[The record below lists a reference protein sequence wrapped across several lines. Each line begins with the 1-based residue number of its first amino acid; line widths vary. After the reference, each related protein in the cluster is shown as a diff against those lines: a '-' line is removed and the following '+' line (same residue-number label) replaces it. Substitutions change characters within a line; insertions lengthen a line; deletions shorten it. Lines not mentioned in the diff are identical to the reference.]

1 MKRGRST
8 GNQTKD
14 EAKWVGAT
22 KRNGCL
28 CCMAMGFEPE
38 TTGGEIPLVEAHHLL
53 DGLRRGHFYTVGLC
67 VWHHRARLFVSGWT
81 HDTHRRLLGPS
92 LDEGSV
98 PFHARFGTDE
108 ELLREQIA
116 LNKRQGLSVRHPLE
130 LSEAA

>member
-14 EAKWVGAT
+14 EAKWIGAT

-28 CCMAMGFEPE
+28 CCMSLGFDHDPD
-38 TTGGEIPLVEAHHLL
+38 GPMVEAHHLL
-53 DGLRRGHFYTVGLC
+53 SGGIRIGHFWTVGLC
-67 VWHHRARLFVSGWT
+67 AWHHRARLIVAGWR
-81 HDTHRRLLGPS
+81 HAAHREQLGPS
-92 LDEGSV
+92 LEEGSAV
-98 PFHARFGTDE
+98 FHERFGTDE